1 MTFDIISEERK
12 SESVNAILEMSKDEK
27 MREYIRQRNKAER
40 DYESGLINAR
50 RQGRAEGKA
59 EGRAEG
65 ITEERKRIIAR
76 LKSGGMTDEEI
87 SRLLGS

>member
-12 SESVNAILEMSKDEK
+12 SESVNTILEMSKDEK

-40 DYESGLINAR
+40 DYESGLKNAR
-50 RQGRAEGKA
+50 RQGKA

>member
-12 SESVNAILEMSKDEK
+12 NESVNAILEMSKDEK

-40 DYESGLINAR
+40 DYESGLKNAR
-50 RQGRAEGKA
+50 RQ
-59 EGRAEG
+59 GRAEG